1 MEETHT
7 PTTPT
12 FDNLPHEVAAL
23 REDVKHLTA
32 LVEQL
37 IDMRGHQHS
46 YPEIMSIEEAAQM
59 LNFKKNT
66 LYDMTSKGTIP
77 FKKRG
82 NKLFFDRDELLA
94 WVRNSDDVST
104 RPRRKKSAESEA
116 KENVAEVISDKQD
129 TTSNDA
135 TDTESQAVVVGS
147 VSEAAPTSA
156 ATDASKESEVAAQ
169 SDVKNPLISAD
180 FSASEAENASEEVA
194 QVPPMALSFHSQNAF
209 MKSPARPSLWS
220 ISPTAVMNFG
230 SAARPKLS
238 ISVAT
243 GATTEAVVSSSRAKL
258 MPPNLQTQWQGKE
271 NPKQRDGGAEEQRA
285 CPML

>member
-194 QVPPMALSFHSQNAF
+194 PSATNGTFFSLAKRIHEKSGETIFVVNFTDSSYELWKRGKAEVKHFGGYWSDYGSGGFIFKSEADATKFANSMAGKGEPQ
-209 MKSPARPSLWS
+209 
-220 ISPTAVMNFG
+220 TA
-230 SAARPKLS
+230 
-238 ISVAT
+238 
-243 GATTEAVVSSSRAKL
+243 
-258 MPPNLQTQWQGKE
+258 
-271 NPKQRDGGAEEQRA
+271 
-285 CPML
+285 